1 MKIRLRNSSVPS
13 LEVRRRE
20 IKMLLLLLREEVA
33 GEEQEEGGRRDYRQ
47 RISRS
52 VSGFR
57 RS

>member
-20 IKMLLLLLREEVA
+20 IKMLLLPLREEVA
-33 GEEQEEGGRRDYRQ
+33 GEEEEEGRRDYRQ